1 LEKDV
6 SVKSENTNSEIE
18 NIDTTKVI
26 EKEIISTD
34 KAAQVLIGK
43 ESDDDDGG
51 EYSSFTNN
59 FRINDSKILSLLNQE
74 VGSNYYSFTGLMR
87 KLNLHQQSLTRALNR
102 LQDLGLIDRSN
113 MGYKLTKN
121 GISMLSKSS
130 VGSIDK
136 IIKPKEYI
144 QLLQTYIPINV
155 NVRDIA
161 RSLVGKWFNN
171 LRWTG
176 LIENEMEYMLQWISE
191 DNSFQIN
198 LRILTDYI
206 VIETNA
212 ISDKEKVE
220 AMVGS
225 CRIFEQII
233 RILQSKLESV
243 DIHMLNINYNISKQN
258 N

>member
-1 LEKDV
+1 MEKDV

-43 ESDDDDGG
+43 ESDND

-121 GISMLSKSS
+121 GISILSKSS

-176 LIENEMEYMLQWISE
+176 LIENEIEYMLQWISE

-233 RILQSKLESV
+233 RILQNKLESV
-243 DIHMLNINYNISKQN
+243 NIHMLNINYNISKQN

>member
-1 LEKDV
+1 MEKDV

-43 ESDDDDGG
+43 ESDDDGG

>member
-1 LEKDV
+1 
-6 SVKSENTNSEIE
+6 
-18 NIDTTKVI
+18 
-26 EKEIISTD
+26 
-34 KAAQVLIGK
+34 
-43 ESDDDDGG
+43 
-51 EYSSFTNN
+51 
-59 FRINDSKILSLLNQE
+59 
-74 VGSNYYSFTGLMR
+74 
-87 KLNLHQQSLTRALNR
+87 
-102 LQDLGLIDRSN
+102 